1 MLPPMTLRGIICDLG
16 QTLILHTHGEDW
28 THIRPRMIRDL
39 ADYLQAQIGLQ
50 IDSATFQTAFAR
62 QFSDYDRQRS
72 IEFIEY
78 SAEHIL
84 RATLNELALS
94 FPDRKILET
103 ALEAFFAYSETLWRP
118 VPRLIETLD
127 ELQDR
132 GLRLGLV
139 SNASDDA
146 NVQRLLDNHGLR
158 EYFDPILVSAVQGIR
173 KPNPHIFKPLL
184 DSWRF
189 EPAEVVMVG
198 DTLGADVLG
207 ALNAGMHSVW
217 VRVHAERPDNVEHLK
232 HLQPDVTIDT
242 FAELPA
248 ALVKLESSLRTS

>member
-1 MLPPMTLRGIICDLG
+1 MTLRGIICDLG
-16 QTLILHTHGEDW
+16 HTLILHAHGEDW
-28 THIRPRMIRDL
+28 TRIRPRMIRDL
-39 ADYLQAQIGLQ
+39 ADYLQANIGLQ
-50 IDSATFQTAFAR
+50 FDNAAFQTAFAR

-78 SAEHIL
+78 TAEQIL
-84 RATLNELALS
+84 RATLDE
-94 FPDRKILET
+94 FGIPQPDQKSLGS

-127 ELQDR
+127 ELRDR

-146 NVQRLLDNHGLR
+146 NVQRLIDNQGLR
-158 EYFDPILVSAVQGIR
+158 KYFDPILVSAAQGIR

-184 DSWRF
+184 VSWRF

-217 VRVHAERPDNVEHLK
+217 VRIHAERPDNVEHLK
-232 HLQPDVTIDT
+232 HLQPDVSIDT